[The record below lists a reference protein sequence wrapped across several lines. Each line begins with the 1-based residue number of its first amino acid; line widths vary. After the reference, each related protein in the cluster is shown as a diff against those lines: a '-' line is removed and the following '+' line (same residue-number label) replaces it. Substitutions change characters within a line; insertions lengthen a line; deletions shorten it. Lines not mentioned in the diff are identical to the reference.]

1 MSDFADSPQALK
13 QAVWAKAM
21 PLPGV
26 DPADMRRDAF
36 NTPIRLADYGNPASA
51 YGWEIDR
58 IVPRAQGGGD
68 GPGNLRPLNYQNLD
82 SLGGMVGGLST
93 RR

>member
-1 MSDFADSPQALK
+1 MSDFADPPEALK

-21 PLPGV
+21 PLPGI
-26 DPADMRRDAF
+26 DPADMRRDAL
-36 NTPIRLADYGNPASA
+36 NTPIRFADYGDSGSA

-58 IVPRAQGGGD
+58 IVPRAQGGSNN
-68 GPGNLRPLNYQNLD
+68 PSNLRPLNYQNLD
-82 SLGGMVGGLST
+82 SLGGMIGGFST